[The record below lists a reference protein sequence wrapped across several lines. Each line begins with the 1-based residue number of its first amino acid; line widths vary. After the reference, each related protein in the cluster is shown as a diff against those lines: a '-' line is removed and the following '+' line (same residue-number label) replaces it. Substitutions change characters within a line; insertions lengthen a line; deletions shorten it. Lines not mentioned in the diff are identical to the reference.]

1 MPDNKTVMIC
11 DDEHDVLATYAA
23 ILKIDYSVVTTSSGS
38 QCIETFIQKR
48 QNGERIHVI
57 LIDFKLGDMT
67 GEDVARRIKEL
78 NGTRII
84 LISAYD
90 IKDNLINELKS
101 ENIIVE
107 FMHKPVSYSTLR
119 EAVKKVIQKSE

>member
-1 MPDNKTVMIC
+1 
-11 DDEHDVLATYAA
+11 
-23 ILKIDYSVVTTSSGS
+23 
-38 QCIETFIQKR
+38 
-48 QNGERIHVI
+48 
-57 LIDFKLGDMT
+57 MT

-107 FMHKPVSYSTLR
+107 FMHKPVSFSTLR
-119 EAVKKVIQKSE
+119 EAVKRVIQKSE